1 MAKSRRPAKPAS
13 TLDQVRSLLTAAEQ
27 RVLHSSMGATVA
39 KATREQLEA
48 AMARARTLRDKW
60 RDLHAAQSRSTKRSV
75 KAGSPANHRT
85 KAKHD
90 VFDGAV
96 KRLEARLAE
105 FAAGVK
111 PAVGM
116 QAGRLGA
123 AKPTKKARTT
133 SARTKRA
140 SVRSQLTEA
149 VADLNRE
156 RKPKPAKPVAK
167 PAAKSTAKPAAKPIA
182 VKPAATVAAVV
193 SAPASRGGAKKR
205 KRPAV
210 PQASMTQQRLGFD
223 VAKQRSAK
231 ASAKA
236 ARLKFDGAT
245 TRRAGNALAAT
256 KRAQARR
263 DGKRR

>member
-13 TLDQVRSLLTAAEQ
+13 TLDQVRSLLTTAEQ

-111 PAVGM
+111 SAVGM

-123 AKPTKKARTT
+123 AKPTKKARKT

-140 SVRSQLTEA
+140 NVRSQLTEA

-156 RKPKPAKPVAK
+156 RRAKPAKPVAK
-167 PAAKSTAKPAAKPIA
+167 PAAKSAAKPVA
-182 VKPAATVAAVV
+182 VKPAAAV

-205 KRPAV
+205 KRPAA

-236 ARLKFDGAT
+236 ARLKLDGAT
-245 TRRAGNALAAT
+245 TRRVGNALAAT